1 MYNVNVANSEKN
13 VKCRRAKKDKI
24 SALWNENKKTR
35 REQAAVRFSRERF
48 YFHSIMR
55 KLWQKIA
62 RLNKG
67 AFFAIIRSMIWVI
80 GSTGM
85 LGAEL
90 CRLLEKN
97 KIQFV
102 GTSSAVDARDF
113 TALKAF
119 ADKWERDNYV
129 SAHKNGEPGR
139 IQWIVNCSAYTAVE
153 KAESDKEAAQALNV
167 DAARN
172 IARTAREIG
181 AKLIHI
187 STDYV
192 FDGKA
197 SAPYTES
204 GAKSPLGVYGK
215 TKSDGEDEIQKTMNQ
230 YFIIRTSWLYGYGR
244 PNFVYT
250 MAKLMNSK
258 EEIKVVND
266 QRGSPTFTADLAEAI
281 LDIIKTCGKA
291 GTNIFSKETVPY
303 GIYHYTD
310 SGDTTWFDFAVEIQ
324 RLLKKR
330 KLLSNDCRV
339 LPCTTAEF
347 GAKVERPAY
356 SVLSK
361 EKIKAALKIK
371 IPKWQ
376 DSLERFIKDARFE
389 MPQ

>member
-1 MYNVNVANSEKN
+1 
-13 VKCRRAKKDKI
+13 
-24 SALWNENKKTR
+24 
-35 REQAAVRFSRERF
+35 
-48 YFHSIMR
+48 
-55 KLWQKIA
+55 
-62 RLNKG
+62 
-67 AFFAIIRSMIWVI
+67 MIWVI

-90 CRLLEKN
+90 CRLLQKN
-97 KIQFV
+97 KIQYA
-102 GTSSAVDARDF
+102 GTSSDVDARDCK
-113 TALKAF
+113 ALKAF
-119 ADKWERDNYV
+119 ADKWERENYV
-129 SAHKNGEPGR
+129 SAHKNGESGR

-153 KAESDKEAAQALNV
+153 KAESDKEAARALNV

-172 IARTAREIG
+172 LARVAREIG

-192 FDGKA
+192 FDGTA
-197 SAPYTES
+197 AAPYNES
-204 GAKSPLGVYGK
+204 DPKRPLGVYGQ
-215 TKSDGEDEIQKTMNQ
+215 TKSDGEDEIQKTMTQ
-230 YFIIRTSWLYGYGR
+230 YFIIRTSWLYGYDR

-250 MAKLMNSK
+250 MAKLMNLK

-281 LDIIKTCGKA
+281 LQIIKNVQKA
-291 GTNIFSKETVPY
+291 GASIFSKETVPY
-303 GIYHYTD
+303 GIYHFTD
-310 SGDTTWFDFAVEIQ
+310 TGDTTWFDFAVEIQ
-324 RLLKKR
+324 RLLNKR
-330 KLLSNDCRV
+330 KLLSNNCRV

-361 EKIKAALKIK
+361 EKICQALKIK

-376 DSLERFIKDARFE
+376 DSLERFIKDEKFA

>member
-1 MYNVNVANSEKN
+1 MN
-13 VKCRRAKKDKI
+13 I
-24 SALWNENKKTR
+24 L
-35 REQAAVRFSRERF
+35 
-48 YFHSIMR
+48 I
-55 KLWQKIA
+55 
-62 RLNKG
+62 
-67 AFFAIIRSMIWVI
+67 FFNIITNMVWVI

-90 CRLLEKN
+90 CRLFQKN
-97 KIQFV
+97 KIPFA
-102 GTSSAVDARDF
+102 GTGSDVDARNF
-113 TALKAF
+113 KALKDF
-119 ADKWERDNYV
+119 SEKWESENYFL
-129 SAHKNGEPGR
+129 ARQNGHSSR
-139 IQWIVNCSAYTAVE
+139 FNWIVNCSAYTAVE
-153 KAESDKEAAQALNV
+153 KAESDKDSAKQLNE
-167 DAARN
+167 DAAAN
-172 IARTAREIG
+172 IARIARELG

-192 FDGKA
+192 FDGTA
-197 SAPYTES
+197 SCPYKEDDP
-204 GAKSPLGVYGK
+204 KKPLGVYGL
-215 TKSDGEDEIQKTMNQ
+215 TKSNGEDLIQKTIPQ
-230 YFIIRTSWLYGYGR
+230 HFIIRTSWLYGFDR

-281 LDIIKTCGKA
+281 LQTIKNVDKA
-291 GTNIFSKETVPY
+291 GTDIFSKESVPY
-303 GIYHYTD
+303 GIYHFTD

-339 LPCTTAEF
+339 LPCSTQEY

-361 EKIKAALKIK
+361 DKISKALKIK

-376 DSLERFIKDARFE
+376 DSLERFVKDDRFKLQE
-389 MPQ
+389 

>member
-1 MYNVNVANSEKN
+1 
-13 VKCRRAKKDKI
+13 
-24 SALWNENKKTR
+24 
-35 REQAAVRFSRERF
+35 
-48 YFHSIMR
+48 
-55 KLWQKIA
+55 
-62 RLNKG
+62 
-67 AFFAIIRSMIWVI
+67 MIWVI

-85 LGAEL
+85 LGAEFS
-90 CRLLEKN
+90 RLLQKN
-97 KIQFV
+97 KIQFA
-102 GTSSAVDARDF
+102 GTSSDVDARDYK
-113 TALKAF
+113 ALKAF
-119 ADKWERDNYV
+119 AEKFERENYI
-129 SAHKNGEPGR
+129 SAHKKGEAGR

-153 KAESDKEAAQALNV
+153 KAQSDKAAAQALNV

-172 IARTAREIG
+172 IARVAREIG

-197 SAPYTES
+197 SSPYKES
-204 GAKSPLGVYGK
+204 DAKSPLGVYGQ
-215 TKSDGEDEIQKTMNQ
+215 TKSDGEDEIQKTMTQ
-230 YFIIRTSWLYGYGR
+230 YFILRTSWLYGFGR

-266 QRGSPTFTADLAEAI
+266 QRGSPTFAADLAEAI
-281 LDIIKTCGKA
+281 LDIIKICDKA

-303 GIYHYTD
+303 GVYHFTD
-310 SGDTTWFDFAVEIQ
+310 AGETTWFDFAVEIQ

-330 KLLSNDCRV
+330 KLLSNECKV

-356 SVLSK
+356 SVLDK
-361 EKIKAALKIK
+361 EKICKALKIK

-376 DSLERFIKDARFE
+376 DSLDRFIKDSGFSI
-389 MPQ
+389 PQ

>member
-1 MYNVNVANSEKN
+1 MYMLNIANIENFVNSAHEK
-13 VKCRRAKKDKI
+13 KRAI
-24 SALWNENKKTR
+24 
-35 REQAAVRFSRERF
+35 EQDADFRYNAPMV
-48 YFHSIMR
+48 
-55 KLWQKIA
+55 
-62 RLNKG
+62 
-67 AFFAIIRSMIWVI
+67 WVI

-85 LGAEL
+85 LGAEV
-90 CRLLEKN
+90 CGLLQKN
-97 KIQFV
+97 KVQFA
-102 GTSSAVDARDF
+102 GTSSDVDARDYK
-113 TALKAF
+113 ALKSF
-119 ADKWERDNYV
+119 ADKWERENYLA
-129 SAHKNGEPGR
+129 AHQKGTAGR

-153 KAESDKEAAQALNV
+153 KAQNDKKAAQELNA

-172 IARTAREIG
+172 IARVAREIG

-192 FDGKA
+192 FDGTA
-197 SAPYTES
+197 NSPYKES
-204 GAKSPLGVYGK
+204 DTKNPLGVYGQ
-215 TKSDGEDEIQKTMNQ
+215 TKSDGEDEIQKMMTQ

-266 QRGSPTFTADLAEAI
+266 QRGCPTFTADLAETI
-281 LDIIKTCGKA
+281 LLIIKSSQKA
-291 GTNIFSKETVPY
+291 GSSIFSKETVPY
-303 GIYHYTD
+303 GIYHFTD
-310 SGDTTWFDFAVEIQ
+310 AGETTWFDFAVEIQ

-330 KLLSNDCRV
+330 KKLSGNCRV
-339 LPCTTAEF
+339 TPCSTEEY

-361 EKIKAALKIK
+361 EKICSVLKIK

>member
-1 MYNVNVANSEKN
+1 
-13 VKCRRAKKDKI
+13 
-24 SALWNENKKTR
+24 
-35 REQAAVRFSRERF
+35 
-48 YFHSIMR
+48 
-55 KLWQKIA
+55 
-62 RLNKG
+62 
-67 AFFAIIRSMIWVI
+67 
-80 GSTGM
+80 M
-85 LGAEL
+85 LGAEF
-90 CRLLEKN
+90 CRLLQKN

-113 TALKAF
+113 KALKAY
-119 ADKWERDNYV
+119 ADKWERENYMA
-129 SAHKNGEPGR
+129 AHQSGESGR

-153 KAESDKEAAQALNV
+153 KAESDKEAARALNV

-181 AKLIHI
+181 AKLIHV

-197 SAPYTES
+197 NSPYNES
-204 GAKSPLGVYGK
+204 DKKCPLGVYGQ
-215 TKSDGEDEIQKTMNQ
+215 TKSDGEDEIQKMMTQ
-230 YFIIRTSWLYGYGR
+230 YFIIRTSWLYGFDH
-244 PNFVYT
+244 PNFVFT

-266 QRGSPTFTADLAEAI
+266 QRGSPTYTADLAEAM
-281 LDIIKTCGKA
+281 LATIKCCEKA

-303 GIYHYTD
+303 GIYNFTD
-310 SGDTTWFDFAVEIQ
+310 AGDTTWFDFAAEIQ

-330 KLLSNDCRV
+330 KLLSNECRV

-376 DSLERFIKDARFE
+376 DSLERFIKDERFTI
-389 MPQ
+389 PQ